1 VKTFPRVGVIG
12 SGQLAQMT
20 LAPAA
25 ALGIELIT
33 LANSPE
39 DSAAQSSPHVVGDF
53 KDLETV
59 RKFSADCDV
68 VSFEHELIPISII
81 RTLESEGIKFL
92 PTSNSFQYSQD
103 K

>member
-33 LANSPE
+33 LANSSE

-53 KDLETV
+53 KDLETFV
-59 RKFSADCDV
+59 NFQKIVMLS
-68 VSFEHELIPISII
+68 H
-81 RTLESEGIKFL
+81 
-92 PTSNSFQYSQD
+92 SNMN
-103 K
+103 